1 MYHDVRAPRR
11 GELDFLDVFVG
22 AFDRGRWG
30 GAPLPLLHCYCFSSA
45 TDPRADAVARAEAAL
60 GCALPGAEATE
71 ALPLPSLT
79 VGCPHTHTIPP
90 QARQKVRFLTAF
102 SGSRFFYRVQM
113 GTKPAKVGRL
123 GPRCAKVKCGAA
135 STPHTDGRLRK
146 KVFDPR
152 REQSC

>member
-1 MYHDVRAPRR
+1 MTSAHRGEGG
-11 GELDFLDVFVG
+11 GELDFLDVFVAVVG

-79 VGCPHTHTIPP
+79 VGVAPTPKPFHQPSCTSHTVPHT
-90 QARQKVRFLTAF
+90 L
-102 SGSRFFYRVQM
+102 
-113 GTKPAKVGRL
+113 PATSKRAVA
-123 GPRCAKVKCGAA
+123 PVP
-135 STPHTDGRLRK
+135 S
-146 KVFDPR
+146 
-152 REQSC
+152 